1 VALIS
6 AMLSGMAILI
16 RARLVHRA
24 ELWPCVVQLASL
36 SSPGLT
42 GRSIREGDRQCS
54 ATGSTCFAS
63 RPNGTIYV
71 GVTGNLVR
79 RVAEHR
85 QGGVPGFTDRYGV
98 KRLVWYETHDSIEA
112 AIRREKRLK
121 KWPRAW
127 TLIESANPDWRDLWA
142 EVTGGAGWP
151 GQAGP

>member
-1 VALIS
+1 
-6 AMLSGMAILI
+6 MLGHWVYML
-16 RARLVHRA
+16 
-24 ELWPCVVQLASL
+24 
-36 SSPGLT
+36 
-42 GRSIREGDRQCS
+42 
-54 ATGSTCFAS
+54 AS

-121 KWPRAW
+121 KWPGAW
-127 TLIESANPDWRDLWA
+127 KVPLIESANPAWRDLWA
-142 EVTGGAGWP
+142 EITGGAGWP